1 MKLKMNSITRIAM
14 MTALLA
20 ICSWITIPFAVPFTM
35 QTFAVFLAL
44 IICGGVEGSIAIAV
58 YIAIGAV
65 GIPVFSGFSGGV
77 SALIGPTGGYI
88 FGFLLSG
95 GVKILFEKIFGR
107 EKLLP
112 VSLLA
117 GLLVCYLCGT
127 VYFTLI
133 MNGRGGSYTLWSALM
148 VCVVPFIIPDIIKLC
163 LAILIG
169 RKLPK
174 K

>member
-58 YIAIGAV
+58 YIALGAV

-88 FGFLLSG
+88 FGFLL
-95 GVKILFEKIFGR
+95 FEHLYRNKF
-107 EKLLP
+107 ELP
-112 VSLLA
+112 LQHVHHESRHA
-117 GLLVCYLCGT
+117 SVTICPRMDADQTEVC
-127 VYFTLI
+127 
-133 MNGRGGSYTLWSALM
+133 NKRQS
-148 VCVVPFIIPDIIKLC
+148 
-163 LAILIG
+163 IG
-169 RKLPK
+169 C
-174 K
+174 